1 MPGSGRSPF
10 LHKELHFQ
18 RKAPAPSTGGASS
31 SLRFKRGLEECRAFP
46 AAITLSYSDTDD
58 SSCWEQ
64 ALFPSLCSALCTSQS
79 LFHPVP
85 FRQRPASIS
94 CCQLGSAGLLSF
106 PQDRQGEGD
115 KGSRS
120 PEEIPR
126 AAVRHGAWERLGE
139 KGQFSPRC
147 PPTWPSRAQR
157 IRCRV
162 GEECGAMKTNTGW

>member
-31 SLRFKRGLEECRAFP
+31 SLRLKRGLEECRAFP

-106 PQDRQGEGD
+106 PRTGRVRGQGLTEPPRRFPGPQSGTELG
-115 KGSRS
+115 KGSGKRDNFLL
-120 PEEIPR
+120 
-126 AAVRHGAWERLGE
+126 AVH
-139 KGQFSPRC
+139 
-147 PPTWPSRAQR
+147 PPGPAGHRGSGVVWVRNAGP
-157 IRCRV
+157 
-162 GEECGAMKTNTGW
+162 